1 MAVRTLRH
9 LIGIDRLEEQLRS
22 EAVRKDGCIQD
33 VSETLA
39 LQDKEF
45 KQIQLEM
52 ETKAAFVK
60 GLPRQHGIEE
70 PAEGL
75 RALRDAVTTVHVRV
89 VLWVW

>member
-22 EAVRKDGCIQD
+22 EGVRKDGCIRD
-33 VSETLA
+33 ASETLA
-39 LQDKEF
+39 RQDKEF
-45 KQIQLEM
+45 KQIQFEM

-60 GLPRQHGIEE
+60 GLPRQEE